1 MSAPGET
8 PVAVAA
14 GVVYRRVL
22 LKLSGEALMG
32 AGRFG
37 IEPESLQAV
46 ARGVGE
52 LRALGVEVALVIG
65 AGNIFRGAALVR
77 GGMERVT
84 ADHIGMLAT
93 VVNALALQDAL
104 EHSGLIAR
112 VMSAIRV
119 NELCEPYLRR
129 RAMRHLEKGRVVIFA
144 AGTGNPFFT
153 TDTAASLRAVEVEAD
168 LMIKATKVDGVYS
181 ADPLSDPTARRYTHL
196 DFDHVLRKKLS
207 VMDATAVVMCRDNN
221 MPLRVVDMDRPGA
234 FVRSVM
240 GEDEGTLVEN
250 IPDDSTSGV

>member
-1 MSAPGET
+1 MDAPDNL
-8 PVAVAA
+8 AVANPD

-32 AGRFG
+32 SARFG
-37 IEPESLQAV
+37 IEPETLQAV
-46 ARGVGE
+46 ARGIGE
-52 LRALGVEVALVIG
+52 LRTIGVEVALVIG
-65 AGNIFRGAALVR
+65 AGNIFRGAGLVQ

-104 EHSGLIAR
+104 ERNGLIAR
-112 VMSAIRV
+112 VMSAIRI

-153 TDTAASLRAVEVEAD
+153 TDTAASLRAVGD
-168 LMIKATKVDGVYS
+168 RGG
-181 ADPLSDPTARRYTHL
+181 SD
-196 DFDHVLRKKLS
+196 DQGNK
-207 VMDATAVVMCRDNN
+207 
-221 MPLRVVDMDRPGA
+221 G
-234 FVRSVM
+234 
-240 GEDEGTLVEN
+240 
-250 IPDDSTSGV
+250 